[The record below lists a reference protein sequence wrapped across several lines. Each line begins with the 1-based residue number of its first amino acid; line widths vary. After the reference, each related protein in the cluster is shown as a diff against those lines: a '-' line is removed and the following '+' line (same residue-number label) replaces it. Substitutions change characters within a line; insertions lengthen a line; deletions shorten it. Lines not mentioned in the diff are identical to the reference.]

1 MPLPGLSTDMAEP
14 TVNINLDNP
23 TEVARETLRRLAMRR
38 IAPTP
43 DNYQTLYE
51 EIVGKPAAAGNVASA
66 ASVLAELATDLQT
79 HYPVLSTQAANLHK
93 AIGKSDWRQCS
104 FLLSEIAVQL
114 KQQSG
119 DGKDRARADK
129 DRPAR
134 SIDLGAAAPG
144 DNLALLRELLSKTL
158 EFGMASQLSHA
169 PRLAEKTLQIAV
181 AVRDANGDLALRD
194 VAASLKS
201 LWVSIEMQSS
211 DAQQQQEMLKRI
223 LLLLV
228 ENIGE
233 LLDDDTWLRGQLDM
247 VQEVVA
253 APLKIHSLQ
262 EAEKRLKEVIYKQ
275 GMVKHGLREATA
287 TLKATMTTFVS
298 RMSDAVA
305 ANDEYQGKI
314 ASHIERISSTE
325 DVLELNR
332 ILESLLEETRTA
344 QADSR
349 RAHDQLVE
357 ERDTALQA
365 ESRIKQL
372 ETELAQ
378 MSALVRED
386 PMTRSLNRRGLDD
399 EFAREAARADRYDTP
414 FSIAVLDVDNFK
426 ALNDKRG
433 HQTGDEALIHLV
445 KVAKEELR
453 ITDHIARMGGEEF
466 LIILPNT
473 PLDEAAKI
481 ITRLQRSL
489 TKKYFLDNNERVL
502 ITFSAGVAERAAGES
517 QESTIERADSAMYEA
532 KHSGKN
538 RVCLSPQASA
548 HAVE

>member
-1 MPLPGLSTDMAEP
+1 MAEP

-51 EIVGKPAAAGNVASA
+51 EIVGVPDIPANANTATAASA
-66 ASVLAELATDLQT
+66 LAGLASDLAT
-79 HYPVLSTQAANLHK
+79 HYPALSSQVASLNK

-104 FLLSEIAVQL
+104 WLLSEIAVQL
-114 KQQSG
+114 KQPPA
-119 DGKDRARADK
+119 DGKDRTQAEK
-129 DRPAR
+129 GKPALPL
-134 SIDLGAAAPG
+134 DLGAAALE
-144 DNLALLRELLSKTL
+144 DNLALLRDLLAKTL
-158 EFGMASQLSHA
+158 EFGMVSQLSHA
-169 PRLAEKTLQIAV
+169 PRLAEKAQQLAV
-181 AVRDANGDLALRD
+181 AVRHADNDITLRD
-194 VAASLKS
+194 AASGLKS
-201 LWVSIEMQSS
+201 LWVSIELQAS
-211 DAQQQQEMLKRI
+211 DAQQQQEMLRRI

-233 LLDDDTWLRGQLDM
+233 LLDDDTWLRGQLDL
-247 VQEVVA
+247 VQEVVTG
-253 APLKIHSLQ
+253 PLKIQSLQ

-298 RMSDAVA
+298 RLSDALA
-305 ANDEYQGKI
+305 ANDEYQDKI
-314 ASHIERISSTE
+314 TVHVARIKGTE

-332 ILESLLEETRTA
+332 ILESLLQETRTA
-344 QADSR
+344 QADNR
-349 RAHDQLVE
+349 RAHEQLVH
-357 ERDTALQA
+357 ERDTALQS
-365 ESRIKQL
+365 EGRIKQL

-399 EFAREAARADRYDTP
+399 EFAREASRADRYATP

-453 ITDHIARMGGEEF
+453 LTDHIARMGGEEF

-473 PLDEAAKI
+473 PLDDAAKI

-502 ITFSAGVAERAAGES
+502 ITFSAGVAERVQGES
-517 QESTIERADSAMYEA
+517 QEATIGRADSAMYEA

-538 RVCLSPQASA
+538 RVCLAKGASPEPAK
-548 HAVE
+548 

>member
-1 MPLPGLSTDMAEP
+1 MAEP
-14 TVNINLDNP
+14 TAKINLDNP
-23 TEVARETLRRLAMRR
+23 TEVARETLRRLALRR

-51 EIVGKPAAAGNVASA
+51 EIVGGSGAPAAAASA
-66 ASVLAELATDLQT
+66 TAATAASALSGLVMDLNLHHPALATSVETLNQAVRKNDW
-79 HYPVLSTQAANLHK
+79 TQCRKQLGQ
-93 AIGKSDWRQCS
+93 IT
-104 FLLSEIAVQL
+104 LQL
-114 KQQSG
+114 KQHGENSG
-119 DGKDRARADK
+119 GGETL
-129 DRPAR
+129 P
-134 SIDLGAAAPG
+134 
-144 DNLALLRELLSKTL
+144 LLRDLLAKTL
-158 EFGMASQLSHA
+158 EFGVVTQLSHS
-169 PRLAEKTLQIAV
+169 PRLAEKAQELAG
-181 AVRDANGDLALRD
+181 AVRAANSTSTLRD
-194 VAASLKS
+194 VTSGLKS
-201 LWVSIEMQSS
+201 LWVGIEMQAP
-211 DAQQQQEMLKRI
+211 DVQQQQEMLKRI

-247 VQEVVA
+247 VEEVISG
-253 APLKIHSLQ
+253 PLRIPALQ

-275 GMVKHGLREATA
+275 GLVKHGLREATV

-305 ANDEYQGKI
+305 ANDEYQGRI
-314 ASHIERISSTE
+314 ATHVERIRNTE

-332 ILESLLEETRTA
+332 ILETLLDETRSA
-344 QADSR
+344 QTETR
-349 RAHDQLVE
+349 RAHEKLIG
-357 ERDTALQA
+357 ERDAALQA
-365 ESRIKQL
+365 ENRIKQL
-372 ETELAQ
+372 ENELAQ

-399 EFAREAARADRYDTP
+399 EFAREASRADRYNTP

-426 ALNDKRG
+426 ALNDQRG

-473 PLDEAAKI
+473 PLDEAARI

-502 ITFSAGVAERAAGES
+502 ITFSAGVAERMPGES
-517 QESTIERADSAMYEA
+517 QEASIARADTAMYEA

-538 RVCLSPQASA
+538 RVCLAPDAPVRDA
-548 HAVE
+548 E

>member
-1 MPLPGLSTDMAEP
+1 MPSTGSSANMAEP
-14 TVNINLDNP
+14 PVKINPDNP

-51 EIVGKPAAAGNVASA
+51 EITGGPGSQPTPVSNTPTAASA
-66 ASVLAELATDLQT
+66 LSGLVMDLNLHHPELAA
-79 HYPVLSTQAANLHK
+79 PVETLNQAIRKN
-93 AIGKSDWRQCS
+93 DWAQCRKQ
-104 FLLSEIAVQL
+104 LGQIALQL
-114 KQQSG
+114 KQRGENSG
-119 DGKDRARADK
+119 SDGE
-129 DRPAR
+129 
-134 SIDLGAAAPG
+134 
-144 DNLALLRELLSKTL
+144 NLALLRDLLAKTL
-158 EFGMASQLSHA
+158 EFGVVAQLAHN
-169 PRLAEKTLQIAV
+169 PRLVEKAQHLA
-181 AVRDANGDLALRD
+181 ASVREAHSASALRG
-194 VAASLKS
+194 VTSGLKS
-201 LWVSIEMQSS
+201 LWVSIEMQAP
-211 DAQQQQEMLKRI
+211 DLHQQQEMLKRI

-247 VQEVVA
+247 VQEVITG
-253 APLKIHSLQ
+253 PLQIQSLQ

-275 GMVKHGLREATA
+275 SMVKHGLREATA

-298 RMSDAVA
+298 RMSEAVA

-314 ASHIERISSTE
+314 ATHVERIRNTE

-332 ILESLLEETRTA
+332 ILETLLDEARSA
-344 QADSR
+344 QDDTR
-349 RAHDQLVE
+349 RAHEKLIG
-357 ERDTALQA
+357 ERNTALQA
-365 ESRIKQL
+365 EHRIKQL

-399 EFAREAARADRYDTP
+399 EFAREASRADRYDTP

-426 ALNDKRG
+426 ALNDQRG

-445 KVAKEELR
+445 RVAKEELR

-466 LIILPNT
+466 LIVLPNT
-473 PLDEAAKI
+473 PLDEAARI
-481 ITRLQRSL
+481 VIRLQRSL
-489 TKKYFLDNNERVL
+489 TKKYFLNNNEKVL
-502 ITFSAGVAERAAGES
+502 ITFSAGVAQRASGES
-517 QESTIERADSAMYEA
+517 QEAVVARADSAMYEA

-538 RVCLSPQASA
+538 RVCLAPEAPVKA
-548 HAVE
+548 GE

>member
-1 MPLPGLSTDMAEP
+1 MADP
-14 TVNINLDNP
+14 TVKLNLDNP
-23 TEVARETLRRLAMRR
+23 TEVARETLRRLALRR

-43 DNYQTLYE
+43 DNYLTLYE
-51 EIVGKPAAAGNVASA
+51 EIVGKPAAGAATA
-66 ASVLAELATDLQT
+66 ASVLAELAGDLQK
-79 HYPVLSTQAANLHK
+79 HYPALSTQVASLNK
-93 AIGKSDWRQCS
+93 AIGKSEWRQCS
-104 FLLSEIAVQL
+104 WLLSEIAVQL
-114 KQQSG
+114 KLPPG
-119 DGKDRARADK
+119 GKDRGSAEKDK
-129 DRPAR
+129 SAR
-134 SIDLGAAAPG
+134 SIDVGAAG
-144 DNLALLRELLSKTL
+144 EDDNLALMRDLLAKTL
-158 EFGMASQLSHA
+158 EFGVVSQLPHN
-169 PRLAEKTLQIAV
+169 PRLAEKAQQLAA
-181 AVRDANGDLALRD
+181 AVREASSSAALRD
-194 VAASLKS
+194 AASGLKS
-201 LWVSIEMQSS
+201 LWVSIEMQAP

-233 LLDDDTWLRGQLDM
+233 LLDDDAWLRGQLDM
-247 VQEVVA
+247 VQEVITG
-253 APLKIHSLQ
+253 PLRIPQLQ

-275 GMVKHGLREATA
+275 GLVKHGLREATA

-314 ASHIERISSTE
+314 ATHIERISSTE

-332 ILESLLEETRTA
+332 ILESLLEDTRAA

-349 RAHDQLVE
+349 RAHDQLVQ
-357 ERDTALQA
+357 ERDTAMQA
-365 ESRIKQL
+365 EGRIKQL
-372 ETELAQ
+372 ENELAQ

-386 PMTRSLNRRGLDD
+386 PLTRSLNRRGLDD
-399 EFAREAARADRYDTP
+399 EFAREASRADRYDAP
-414 FSIAVLDVDNFK
+414 FCIAVLDIDNFK

-433 HQTGDEALIHLV
+433 HRTGDDALIHLV

-453 ITDHIARMGGEEF
+453 LIDHIARMGGEEF

-502 ITFSAGVAERAAGES
+502 ITFSAGVAERAKGES
-517 QESTIERADSAMYEA
+517 QEACIARADAAMYEA
-532 KHSGKN
+532 KQTGKN
-538 RVCLSPQASA
+538 RVCIAPGA
-548 HAVE
+548 AVAAAE

>member
-1 MPLPGLSTDMAEP
+1 MAEP

-43 DNYQTLYE
+43 DNYQHLYE
-51 EIVGKPAAAGNVASA
+51 EIVGKPSPSAGAATA
-66 ASVLAELATDLQT
+66 ASVLAELASDLQT
-79 HYPVLSTQAANLHK
+79 HYPALSTQAASLNK

-104 FLLSEIAVQL
+104 WLLSEIAVQL
-114 KQQSG
+114 KQPPG
-119 DGKDRARADK
+119 DGKDRTQAEK
-129 DRPAR
+129 GKPALPL
-134 SIDLGAAAPG
+134 DLGAAALE
-144 DNLALLRELLSKTL
+144 DNLALLRDLLAKTL
-158 EFGMASQLSHA
+158 EFGMVSQLSHA
-169 PRLAEKTLQIAV
+169 PRLAEKAQQLAV
-181 AVRDANGDLALRD
+181 AVRHADNDITLRD
-194 VAASLKS
+194 AASGLKS
-201 LWVSIEMQSS
+201 LWVSIELQAS
-211 DAQQQQEMLKRI
+211 DAQQQQEMLRRI

-233 LLDDDTWLRGQLDM
+233 LLDDDTWLRGQLDL
-247 VQEVVA
+247 VQEVVTG
-253 APLKIHSLQ
+253 PLKIQSLQ

-298 RMSDAVA
+298 RLSDALA
-305 ANDEYQGKI
+305 ANDEYQDKI
-314 ASHIERISSTE
+314 TVHVARIKGTE

-332 ILESLLEETRTA
+332 ILESLLQETRTA
-344 QADSR
+344 QADNR
-349 RAHDQLVE
+349 RAHEQLVH
-357 ERDTALQA
+357 ERDTALQS
-365 ESRIKQL
+365 EGRIKQL

-399 EFAREAARADRYDTP
+399 EFAREASRADRYATP

-453 ITDHIARMGGEEF
+453 LTDHIARMGGEEF

-473 PLDEAAKI
+473 PLDDAAKI

-502 ITFSAGVAERAAGES
+502 ITFSAGVAECVQGES
-517 QESTIERADSAMYEA
+517 QEATIGRADSAMYEA

-538 RVCLSPQASA
+538 RVCLAKGASQEPA
-548 HAVE
+548 K